1 MAKNFKKFKFRNYIL
16 LVFFRTGNNVLAK
29 LQWINHTF
37 GFNHGIDGWTTESL
51 EELVISKETCRK
63 AWIENILILNLG
75 HTTINVTTMGE
86 PSNKVFTIYQH
97 KWKMDED
104 HSSVPLH
111 GGQGEDTLGHN
122 N

>member
-1 MAKNFKKFKFRNYIL
+1 M
-16 LVFFRTGNNVLAK
+16 
-29 LQWINHTF
+29 
-37 GFNHGIDGWTTESL
+37 DGQQRAI

-86 PSNKVFTIYQH
+86 PSNKVFTIYQD
-97 KWKMDED
+97 KWKIDED
-104 HSSVPLH
+104 HSSVPLN